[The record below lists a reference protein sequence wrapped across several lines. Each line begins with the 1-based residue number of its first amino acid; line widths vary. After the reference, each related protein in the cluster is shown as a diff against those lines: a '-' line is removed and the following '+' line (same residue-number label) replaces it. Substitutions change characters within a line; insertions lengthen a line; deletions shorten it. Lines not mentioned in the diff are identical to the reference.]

1 MNPNSISITGKIS
14 ESQRLCSRHLPTSAL
29 FINGNPEKK
38 AVQMPW
44 QFLGLRNEFL
54 RKPNPFTWSRWKGS
68 ISNLEKY
75 RKKNCTHRPLWVQ
88 LHDVCSHPS
97 HIPMECRGLTVE
109 NPPRFSPWSGWKP
122 HGRRTSDFSLFS
134 FSTAASLKWMKFQGG
149 KKPFLVVISLDAVLL
164 GKRSHR
170 CEKKHGQSG
179 LEHDLHSWWVN
190 STSSC

>member
-14 ESQRLCSRHLPTSAL
+14 ESNAFVLGISQLLHFSSMETR
-29 FINGNPEKK
+29 KK

-44 QFLGLRNEFL
+44 QFLGLRNEFYANQTHSPEVGGKDL
-54 RKPNPFTWSRWKGS
+54 SRILKS
-68 ISNLEKY
+68 TV
-75 RKKNCTHRPLWVQ
+75 KK

-97 HIPMECRGLTVE
+97 HIPMECQGLTVE

-149 KKPFLVVISLDAVLL
+149 KKAFLGGNFFGCCPF
-164 GKRSHR
+164 G
-170 CEKKHGQSG
+170 
-179 LEHDLHSWWVN
+179 
-190 STSSC
+190 